1 MKLDYA
7 LLLYPFIYLVEKVH
21 FKTNNRFSYST
32 ATSNRIKEFLKRE
45 LELLEYIG
53 NLNLV
58 KTYQLTL

>member
-21 FKTNNRFSYST
+21 CKTNNRFSYST
-32 ATSNRIKEFLKRE
+32 ATSDRIKEFLKRE
-45 LELLEYIG
+45 LEFLEYIG